1 MASFPANSETIEN
14 YLKAIHTLAGE
25 SPSGEAG
32 MKAVATL
39 VGVTVG
45 TASTMVKRMAAGRLV
60 KYERFGGVKL
70 TAKGRKI
77 AVDVVRR
84 HRLIEL
90 FLVRTLGLDWSMV
103 HDEAERMEHAL
114 SPVVLD
120 ALDRFLGRP
129 DIDPHG
135 DPIPDSRGSYKQ
147 AALVPL
153 AAVTAGTRVRVAR
166 ALDQTESS
174 LRFLKANGLA
184 VGALACVEGI
194 EPGAGI
200 VSVTNAERKR
210 VSLSI
215 QAAGNVLVKTCADR
229 P

>member
-1 MASFPANSETIEN
+1 MAIRPATSETIEN
-14 YLKAIHTLAGE
+14 YLKAIYTLAGE
-25 SPSGEAG
+25 SASGEAG

-39 VGVTVG
+39 VGVTIG
-45 TASTMVKRMAAGRLV
+45 TASTMVKRMAADRLV

-70 TAKGRKI
+70 TAKGQKI

-90 FLVRTLGLDWSMV
+90 FLVRTLGLDWSVV

-120 ALDRFLGRP
+120 ALDRFLGHP
-129 DIDPHG
+129 DFDPHG
-135 DPIPDSRGSYKQ
+135 DPIPDSRGSFKH
-147 AALVPL
+147 APL
-153 AAVTAGTRVRVAR
+153 LPLTSVSTGTKVRVAR
-166 ALDQTESS
+166 VLDQTESS

-184 VGALACVEGI
+184 VGALARVEGT

-200 VSVTNAERKR
+200 VSVTNAERER

-215 QAAGNVLVKTCADR
+215 QAAGKVLVKTCVDR